1 MSNNVVT
8 KTNAG
13 LVGAT
18 GYTGVTGPTGATV
31 GNTGATG
38 GIGATGNTG
47 QTGNTGNT
55 GQTGTTGNAG
65 YTGIT
70 GNSGT
75 TGQTG
80 PTGSQG
86 ITGNTGN
93 TGTSGNTGGTGSSGA
108 TGGTGVTGATGV
120 QGNTGNSGAT
130 GTQGNTGQSGATGIQ
145 GNTGQSGATGASLTV
160 TDDTSTN
167 TTYYPTVATT
177 IGGSTLKTSSTKLT
191 YNPSSGALGASSFV
205 SAGGVSTVTGLSS
218 SSANGILNMSSK
230 AAGAN
235 NGQILLNNGTG
246 TNFCLS
252 ETATNVYTIGN
263 ATYGGI
269 PGGTLVINTSTNAI
283 SMAGALTATQGNF
296 FNTGVGTPFPHLN
309 VGYDSAHAYA
319 IGRNT
324 STGFLNF
331 VGNETTYS
339 GYAFSTTASTNA
351 FVITNAGAATFASS
365 VSATQFNAGNGRF
378 TGNLLAEVGTNGTAE
393 IAINWYGYAGANT
406 QWRDTTIYDGKYG
419 SILNLVGS
427 TKAATFTGTITA
439 AAANFSGALGLYGYT
454 IPTPVSGNYLYFN
467 GSNFV
472 WQASTATVA
481 WGFITASGT
490 PQASPAGG
498 WTGSMIFANTY
509 HTLGGGKFFSGD
521 GANQTLYSG
530 SATLKVRNNTDSADL
545 FSITNAGAATFASS
559 VSMGALTATT
569 VNSTSGTTTTLGN
582 AGTANLF
589 TGVGLGSYIVVANGN
604 SNTTNYAVSFVY
616 INSAGGMNITSIS
629 SSGISLG
636 SSSGYTVTVTNSA
649 TSQTISWSATRFN

>member
-1 MSNNVVT
+1 MSI
-8 KTNAG
+8 AFYQ
-13 LVGAT
+13 
-18 GYTGVTGPTGATV
+18 YTGP
-31 GNTGATG
+31 
-38 GIGATGNTG
+38 
-47 QTGNTGNT
+47 QT
-55 GQTGTTGNAG
+55 
-65 YTGIT
+65 I
-70 GNSGT
+70 
-75 TGQTG
+75 
-80 PTGSQG
+80 
-86 ITGNTGN
+86 
-93 TGTSGNTGGTGSSGA
+93 
-108 TGGTGVTGATGV
+108 
-120 QGNTGNSGAT
+120 
-130 GTQGNTGQSGATGIQ
+130 
-145 GNTGQSGATGASLTV
+145 
-160 TDDTSTN
+160 
-167 TTYYPTVATT
+167 
-177 IGGSTLKTSSTKLT
+177 
-191 YNPSSGALGASSFV
+191 
-205 SAGGVSTVTGLSS
+205 
-218 SSANGILNMSSK
+218 
-230 AAGAN
+230 
-235 NGQILLNNGTG
+235 
-246 TNFCLS
+246 
-252 ETATNVYTIGN
+252 
-263 ATYGGI
+263 
-269 PGGTLVINTSTNAI
+269 
-283 SMAGALTATQGNF
+283 
-296 FNTGVGTPFPHLN
+296 
-309 VGYDSAHAYA
+309 
-319 IGRNT
+319 
-324 STGFLNF
+324 
-331 VGNETTYS
+331 
-339 GYAFSTTASTNA
+339 TTASSVAGLSFNRSDLVNTVTFTQSASNTITTNGTFISSAGDISSTSNSNA
-351 FVITNAGAATFASS
+351 FKLFNGVSFLGGFGSGNWAASPSTNWISLYATNGIYFQTNSSATPSLTLAPDTSATFASS

-530 SATLKVRNNTDSADL
+530 SATLKVRNNTDAADL